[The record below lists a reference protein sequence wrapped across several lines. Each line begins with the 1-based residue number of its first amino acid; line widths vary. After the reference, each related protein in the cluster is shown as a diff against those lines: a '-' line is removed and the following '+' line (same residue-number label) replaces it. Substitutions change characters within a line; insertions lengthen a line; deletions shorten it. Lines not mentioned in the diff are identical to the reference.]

1 MRDLNINRRSSGE
14 GFNEEHDNA
23 SEFLNNNGECNDE
36 PQHYSEMLYH
46 SVSSD
51 NLVNTKSTSKTYILH
66 DIEDSDFQ
74 EALSMFSS
82 ESLSMS
88 MENLSLRRRVLQEKT
103 NSFILVNDSG

>member
-14 GFNEEHDNA
+14 RYNEEHDNV
-23 SEFLNNNGECNDE
+23 SEFLNDNGECNDE
-36 PQHYSEMLYH
+36 PPHYSEMLYH

-66 DIEDSDFQ
+66 GLEESDFQ
-74 EALSMFSS
+74 ESLSKFSI

-88 MENLSLRRRVLQEKT
+88 MENLSWRRRVLQEKT
-103 NSFILVNDSG
+103 NAYTG